1 MIWYVNPGGRR
12 GMAKKRKKKGKEVR
26 PRLRM
31 SGRSFRLG
39 EHSPW
44 KGRSWSINPYLREV
58 GMLSNPRR
66 RRRRRSSYRLNP
78 SGMFGGATGAIGRVV
93 SNPVKSVMDGLT
105 GALAMYMTIAIPN
118 WLLPFPGTDLMSKGL
133 RLATRVAAGGLLVA
147 VFPQESVKQGAS
159 IGALGGSALDFFN
172 TRVIIGSGDVG
183 QTPLALLA
191 PVTGM
196 AAYSR
201 PLLPAAR
208 GLNAYSRP
216 MTAAARGLASFS
228 RNPGGGMSGMTLG
241 HRLF

>member
-1 MIWYVNPGGRR
+1 
-12 GMAKKRKKKGKEVR
+12 MAKKRKSRKQIR
-26 PRLRM
+26 PRLRL
-31 SGRSFRLG
+31 SGRTFKLG
-39 EHSPW
+39 DTSPF
-44 KGRSWSINPYLREV
+44 KGRSWNINPYLREV
-58 GMLSNPRR
+58 GMSVNPRR
-66 RRRRRSSYRLNP
+66 RRRRSYRLNP
-78 SGMFGGATGAIGRVV
+78 AGMFGGATGAIGRVV

-118 WLLPFPGTDLMSKGL
+118 WLLPFPGTDLMSKGI

-147 VFPQESVKQGAS
+147 IFPQESVKQGAS

-196 AAYSR
+196 TAYSR
-201 PLLPAAR
+201 PMLPAAR
-208 GLNAYSRP
+208 GLNAYSTP
-216 MTAAARGLASFS
+216 MTAAARGLAAYS
-228 RNPGGGMSGMTLG
+228 RNPGMSGINLG